1 MYDDLI
7 LCYFCFCNFRG
18 DCMYR
23 RALAM
28 EHERM
33 AQETFIGRVGNLPIV
48 NSAWSQVIT
57 SS

>member
-1 MYDDLI
+1 
-7 LCYFCFCNFRG
+7 
-18 DCMYR
+18 MYR